1 VVSEQMLLGI
11 EPAHVFTLLMGGI
24 IFISSIG
31 IWFHRR
37 IDIVSK
43 RSWRTERAIMVFV
56 KLSIQETRR
65 LHPENASDF
74 KELEN
79 IVNTVLAENNSEAER
94 FKFIK

>member
-1 VVSEQMLLGI
+1 VSENMLLGI
-11 EPAHVFTLLMGGI
+11 EPAHVFSLVLFGFITLL
-24 IFISSIG
+24 SIG
-31 IWFHRR
+31 FWFHRR

-65 LHPENASDF
+65 LHPKNASDF

>member
-1 VVSEQMLLGI
+1 MTEQMLLGI
-11 EPAHVFTLLMGGI
+11 EPAHVFSLVLLGI
-24 IFISSIG
+24 CVLFSTG

-56 KLSIQETRR
+56 KLSIRETRR
-65 LHPENASDF
+65 LHPENASDY
-74 KELEN
+74 KELED
-79 IVNTVLAENNSEAER
+79 IVNTVLAENNSEREK